1 MKIGVQGYCPC
12 PRFLSPAPIPFCPRR
27 GQQIRKSRTKWY
39 TGNMCVCKY
48 VPARND
54 PFWTLCKTC
63 LPQYEL
69 NLNPVWHFMTPIRPN
84 ATHFMAYEHYLN
96 QVGASLTPDWPN
108 IYSIWTQFDN
118 LWPKLWCNMWH
129 EMNHLWWIFFISLPL
144 FCYKWSCITHCNCT
158 WNYLW

>member
-1 MKIGVQGYCPC
+1 MRGVQAYCPC

-69 NLNPVWHFMTPIRPN
+69 NLNPVGHFMTPIRPN
-84 ATHFMAYEHYLN
+84 ATHFWPTLNTIWTKLEHLWP
-96 QVGASLTPDWPN
+96 QIDPILTQFEPSLTFYDPN
-108 IYSIWTQFDN
+108 QTQCDPFYGLWTLSEPSWSISDPRLTQ
-118 LWPKLWCNMWH
+118 
-129 EMNHLWWIFFISLPL
+129 
-144 FCYKWSCITHCNCT
+144 
-158 WNYLW
+158 